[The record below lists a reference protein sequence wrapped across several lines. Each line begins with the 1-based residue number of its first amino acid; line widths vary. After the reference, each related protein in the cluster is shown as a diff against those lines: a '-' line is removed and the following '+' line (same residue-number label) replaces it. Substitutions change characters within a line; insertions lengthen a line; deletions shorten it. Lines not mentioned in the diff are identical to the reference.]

1 MLRVTQE
8 DFSVDEII
16 QSVRTNNAGAIVTFI
31 GVVRGESEGRNVE
44 KLEFQAYKEMA
55 ISELERIQDATC
67 QRFPVNRVVIVHR
80 TGSLNV
86 GDKILGI
93 AVSAPHRDE
102 AFKACRFVLEEL
114 KETVPIW
121 KKEFTAEGARW
132 LHDETL
138 GKEG

>member
-1 MLRVTQE
+1 MLRVTRE

-16 QSVRTNNAGAIVTFI
+16 QRVRTKDAGAIVTFV
-31 GVVRGESEGRNVE
+31 GVVRGESDGKNVD
-44 KLEFQAYKEMA
+44 KLDFQAYNEMA
-55 ISELERIQDATC
+55 IAELGRIRDAAC
-67 QRFPVNRVVIVHR
+67 QRFHVNKVAIVHR

-86 GDKILGI
+86 GDNILVI

-121 KKEFTAEGARW
+121 KKEFTTEGARW
-132 LHDETL
+132 VKGETRE
-138 GKEG
+138 KEG